1 MRSIVI
7 NGCIYKRHL
16 IFDTYA
22 ASKNGYIIDINKQV
36 KIETQYHNG
45 YLYVNLKWGPCEKIY
60 EIQQFVWECFN
71 GIIPKNGVIKNITGN
86 NKICCLY
93 NLKLVMEFEN
103 HRFYKFH
110 PFHDLYS
117 TDHYGNIFDVMKRP
131 CIQKMDDY
139 GYYFV
144 NLKCGPQIHK
154 YPIHQFVWECFN
166 GILPKNGMIEHFD
179 GNKKNNCLHNLR
191 LVLQNSQKQ

>member
-1 MRSIVI
+1 MEQITHH
-7 NGCIYKRHL
+7 GCIYNLHP
-16 IFDTYA
+16 IFYRYA
-22 ASKNGYIIDINKQV
+22 ASKYAQVVDIKGNL
-36 KIETQYHNG
+36 IETKRGDDGHW
-45 YLYVNLKWGPCEKIY
+45 YVDLDWWGVRFRL
-60 EIQQFVWECFN
+60 QHFVWECFN
-71 GIIPKNGVIKNITGN
+71 GIVPSNCVVRHYTGN
-86 NKICCLY
+86 KSVSCLEELRL
-93 NLKLVMEFEN
+93 LKNYEN
-103 HRFYKFH
+103 NRSFKFH

-117 TDHYGNIFDVMKRP
+117 TDHYGNIFDIMKRP
-131 CIQKMDDY
+131 CIKKMDDY

-154 YPIHQFVWECFN
+154 YPVHQFVWECFN